1 MAFLANNNMGPPT
14 YASVY
19 WCVVDPLRVCLM
31 LSCTPARMDDNA
43 GSSDI
48 GDEPYSVPAVQG
60 AGHPLRAPKGED
72 ARALPAC
79 EAASVP

>member
-1 MAFLANNNMGPPT
+1 
-14 YASVY
+14 
-19 WCVVDPLRVCLM
+19 
-31 LSCTPARMDDNA
+31 MDDNA